1 VSVGREL
8 FCTPCDTNI
17 NYKLEWFIIQQHG
30 KFSDW
35 KPGLVLRLFH
45 CTCAVNGR
53 IVFVKVMLIWSQV
66 YDGKLWQQN
75 LIMMSI
81 YIQVWSARH
90 VAIAKKADR
99 TVYAIVLC
107 TPYRIAAEPNRRKC
121 RVWNSHGHVT
131 TLPMAIPG
139 AKISAVRV
147 FIVLWQNDT
156 SHSNCG

>member
-1 VSVGREL
+1 MESLATGSPDFFAAFSLRMRSKRKDR
-8 FCTPCDTNI
+8 FCQGNVNMVASIWWEALTTKS
-17 NYKLEWFIIQQHG
+17 NYDVYLY
-30 KFSDW
+30 
-35 KPGLVLRLFH
+35 PGLE
-45 CTCAVNGR
+45 CSTR
-53 IVFVKVMLIWSQV
+53 I
-66 YDGKLWQQN
+66 
-75 LIMMSI
+75 
-81 YIQVWSARH
+81 
-90 VAIAKKADR
+90 AIAKKADR